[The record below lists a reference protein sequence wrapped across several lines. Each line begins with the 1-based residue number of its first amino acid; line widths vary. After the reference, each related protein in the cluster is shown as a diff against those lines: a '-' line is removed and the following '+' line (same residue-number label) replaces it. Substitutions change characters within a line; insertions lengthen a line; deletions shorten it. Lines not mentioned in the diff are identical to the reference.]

1 MKWREFITLLGG
13 AAAASSLIWPLAARA
28 QPAVVPVI
36 GYLSIG
42 SSESDAARLIGLR
55 EGLSEIG
62 YVEGRDLAIDYRWAQ
77 NQSERLPMLAAHL
90 VQAQVSAI
98 ITPGLTP
105 TLAAKAATTTIPILF
120 AVGTDPV
127 QVGLVASLNRP
138 GGNLT
143 GVNQFNS
150 ELGAKG
156 LSLLHELVPN
166 ATTIA
171 FLENPNNPIDQL
183 IERDVREAARVIG
196 LQIQTLKA
204 SNVREIDAAFESLQQ
219 TRTDAL
225 LVGNDVFLNGQIE
238 LIIALAKR
246 YAVPTMH
253 SSREFALAGGLMSY
267 GASLADTYR
276 QVGLYA
282 GRILKG
288 MKPADLPVIQST
300 KLGLIINLKTAKTL
314 GLAIPPGVL
323 TIADEVL
330 E

>member
-1 MKWREFITLLGG
+1 VIRRREFMTLLGG
-13 AAAASSLIWPLAARA
+13 AAAVWPLAAGA
-28 QPAVVPVI
+28 QQAVVPVI

-42 SSESDAARLIGLR
+42 SSESDATRLIGLR
-55 EGLSEIG
+55 QGLNEMG
-62 YVEGRDLAIDYRWAQ
+62 YVEGRDLAIDYHWAE
-77 NQSERLPMLAAHL
+77 NQPDRLPMLAAHL
-90 VQAQVSAI
+90 VQGRVSAI
-98 ITPGLTP
+98 ITPGLAP

-143 GVNQFNS
+143 GLNQFNS

-171 FLENPNNPIDQL
+171 FLKNPNNPIDRL
-183 IERDVREAARVIG
+183 IERDVQEAARVIG
-196 LQIQTLKA
+196 IQIQTLKA
-204 SNVREIDAAFESLQQ
+204 GNVREIDAAFETLAQ
-219 TRTDAL
+219 TRAGAL
-225 LVGNDVFLNGQIE
+225 LVGNDVFLNGRIE
-238 LIIALAKR
+238 QIIALAKR

-253 SSREFALAGGLMSY
+253 SSREFALAGGLISY

-276 QVGLYA
+276 QVGVYA

-288 MKPADLPVIQST
+288 MKPEDLPVVQST
-300 KLGLIINLKTAKTL
+300 KLGLIINLNTAKTL
-314 GLAIPPGVL
+314 GLAIPPRVL
-323 TIADEVL
+323 ALADEVI

>member
-1 MKWREFITLLGG
+1 MKRRDFIALGG
-13 AAAASSLIWPLAARA
+13 SAALLLAAKVRRARA
-28 QPAVVPVI
+28 QQSAVPMI

-42 SSESDAARLIGLR
+42 SPESDAARLTGLR
-55 EGLSEIG
+55 QGLNETG
-62 YVEGRDLAIDYRWAQ
+62 YVEGRDLVIEYRWAG
-77 NQSERLPMLAAHL
+77 NQPDRLPMLAAHL
-90 VQAQVSAI
+90 VQARVAAI
-98 ITPGLTP
+98 VTPGLPP

-120 AVGTDPV
+120 AVGADPV

-143 GVNQFNS
+143 GFNQFNS

-156 LSLLHELVPN
+156 LALLHELVPN
-166 ATTIA
+166 TPTIA

-183 IERDVREAARVIG
+183 IERDVRVAARVIG

-204 SNVREIDAAFESLQQ
+204 STIREIDVAFESLVKA
-219 TRTDAL
+219 RTGAL

-238 LIIALAKR
+238 QIIALAAR
-246 YAVPTMH
+246 HAIPAMH
-253 SSREFALAGGLMSY
+253 SSREFVLAGGLISY
-267 GASLADTYR
+267 GASLTDTYR

-288 MKPADLPVIQST
+288 VKPADLPVIQST
-300 KLGLIINLKTAKTL
+300 KLGLVINLKTAKTL
-314 GLAIPPGVL
+314 GLTIPPGML
-323 TIADEVL
+323 SIADEVI

>member
-1 MKWREFITLLGG
+1 MRRRQFMALLGG
-13 AAAASSLIWPLAARA
+13 AAAAWPLAARA
-28 QPAVVPVI
+28 QQPVVPAI

-42 SSESDAARLIGLR
+42 SSESDATRLIGLR
-55 EGLSEIG
+55 QGLHEIG
-62 YVEGRDLAIDYRWAQ
+62 FMEGRDLTIDYRWAE
-77 NQSERLPMLAAHL
+77 NEADRLPTLAADL
-90 VQAQVSAI
+90 VQARVAAI
-98 ITPGLTP
+98 ITPGLPP

-120 AVGTDPV
+120 AVGADPV
-127 QVGLVASLNRP
+127 QVGLVASLNRS

-143 GVNQFNS
+143 GFNQFNS

-171 FLENPNNPIDQL
+171 FLESPNNAIDQL

-196 LQIQTLKA
+196 LQIQMLKA
-204 SNVREIDAAFESLQQ
+204 SSVREIDAAFVTLQQ
-219 TRTDAL
+219 TRPGAL
-225 LVGNDVFLNGQIE
+225 LVSNDVFLNGQIDQ
-238 LIIALAKR
+238 IIALAVR
-246 YAVPTMH
+246 YAVPVMH
-253 SSREFALAGGLMSY
+253 SSREFALAGGLISY
-267 GASLADTYR
+267 GASLTDTYR

-288 MKPADLPVIQST
+288 IKPSDLPVIQST

-314 GLAIPPGVL
+314 GLTIPSSVL
-323 TIADEVL
+323 ALADEVI

>member
-1 MKWREFITLLGG
+1 MNRRAVIALLGG
-13 AAAASSLIWPLAARA
+13 AAAWSFSARA
-28 QPAVVPVI
+28 QQAVVPVI

-42 SSESDAARLIGLR
+42 TSESDATRLIGLR
-55 EGLSEIG
+55 QGLNEIG
-62 YVEGRDLAIDYRWAQ
+62 YVEGRDVAIDYRWAE
-77 NQSERLPMLAAHL
+77 NQPKRLPMLAAHL

-105 TLAAKAATTTIPILF
+105 TLAAKAATTTVPILF
-120 AVGTDPV
+120 AVGADPV

-143 GVNQFNS
+143 GLNQFNS

-166 ATTIA
+166 ARAIA

-204 SNVREIDAAFESLQQ
+204 SNVREIDAAFQTLRE
-219 TRTDAL
+219 TRTGAL

-238 LIIALAKR
+238 QIIALAKN
-246 YAVPTMH
+246 YAVPAMH

-267 GASLADTYR
+267 GASLTDTYR

-314 GLAIPPGVL
+314 GLAIPPRVL
-323 TIADEVL
+323 ALADEVI

>member
-1 MKWREFITLLGG
+1 MRRREFITLLGG
-13 AAAASSLIWPLAARA
+13 AAAWPLAARA
-28 QPAVVPVI
+28 QQPAMPVI

-42 SSESDAARLIGLR
+42 SLDSDAARLIGLR
-55 EGLSEIG
+55 QGLNEIG
-62 YVEGRDLAIDYRWAQ
+62 YVEGQDLGIDYRWAE
-77 NQSERLPMLAAHL
+77 NQPDRLPMLAAHL
-90 VQAQVSAI
+90 VQARVSAI
-98 ITPGLTP
+98 ITPGLAP

-120 AVGTDPV
+120 AVGADPV

-143 GVNQFNS
+143 GLNQFNS

-166 ATTIA
+166 AITIA
-171 FLENPNNPIDQL
+171 FLKNPNNPIDQL

-204 SNVREIDAAFESLQQ
+204 TNVGEIDAAFETLLQTQ
-219 TRTDAL
+219 TGAL

-238 LIIALAKR
+238 QIISLSKR

-253 SSREFALAGGLMSY
+253 SSREFALAGGLISY
-267 GASLADTYR
+267 GASLTDTYR

-288 MKPADLPVIQST
+288 MRPEDLPVIQST

-314 GLAIPPGVL
+314 GLAIPPPVL
-323 TIADEVL
+323 ALADEVI